1 MTPDLITA
9 LIEYGLP
16 ILVGVYFILVG
27 YQIIGPKPGTNPT
40 HDYRFAKYGHYSR
53 LAGFALLAAPLLR
66 FTFSILPK

>member
-27 YQIIGPKPGTNPT
+27 YQIIGPQPGTHPT
-40 HDYRFAKYGHYSR
+40 NDKRFAKYGH
-53 LAGFALLAAPLLR
+53 
-66 FTFSILPK
+66 